1 MIIGGDMKSPPF
13 FLLSGVTLIAE
24 YSGESYNLLMFV
36 ISERND
42 RCSRRRISRN
52 GRLISYRNCPDW
64 ALMCKHV
71 AAAMYGI
78 GVRMDENPFYFF
90 ELRGIEAEKLI
101 DVALETKVDRMLRN
115 AEKDSDRIIKD
126 SDLDVFGVL

>member
-1 MIIGGDMKSPPF
+1 M
-13 FLLSGVTLIAE
+13 LSGVTLIAE
-24 YSGESYNLLMFV
+24 YSGESYNFLVFE
-36 ISERND
+36 ITGRNYC
-42 RCSRRRISRN
+42 CSCWRIGRN

-101 DVALETKVDRMLRN
+101 DVALENKVDRMLRN